1 MSQFYFSSST
11 SRRVASVGLSLIMA
25 ALLTAC
31 GGGGSRATYSAPA
44 PAQKFA
50 TKVGSTTGQAT
61 NVYNKGSTSN
71 DYKAPTSSSS
81 FTQASQANANTIYA
95 TVAAGNSTWNDTIH
109 RFDATADKA
118 LTYEK
123 NFSELQR
130 TGILQVFAQRD
141 VTTSRKSN
149 ARLLGFEGR
158 DIYEDT
164 PTNTQ
169 LSKVTLDGTGVN
181 VAIIDGKSLNEH
193 RDFAYKPVEID
204 FKADTNTA
212 SFFAA
217 PTFNADSNSSSST
230 NSTTNDT
237 LLEATGKHGTFVGL
251 VIAGK
256 RGAQGPGIA
265 PVVQLATLALRNAD
279 LNTGNYFKLVQQHN
293 FTSTGKA
300 SEGTDFGK
308 QVHIISNSY
317 SLGLMLRTD
326 KEYYNKLQNS
336 PAVNLTAD
344 TDSNNEKG
352 LEVATTFSSLYN
364 VLNEWDQQP
373 ATAPLV
379 VFASGNIDKP
389 DAKVDQFNKV
399 SRNDSPYVRF
409 LKSYVDHDYYVTEPS
424 SRKTSQRN
432 VSEATRTA
440 LLNPY
445 FVGTATKINTSNYHT
460 SENVLTNLLK
470 FPKIADNTLVVTGYT
485 ANDTGKNSEIVKRI
499 KQYVLDGTIDN
510 KNVLNEVESDWKNI
524 QPTLGSFEKVILNP
538 GAIACGDLK
547 YSCLAASFTYN
558 FPTDENGKTTD
569 NSGKTTVTSKSG
581 TSFSAPQVSAVA
593 ALVKQQFDWMTAA
606 QLKQTILTTALDA
619 GPAGVDDV
627 FGWGLLNGIGAV
639 NGPMLFNAGDFDA
652 NLDRVT
658 SVGKN
663 YYFNNNIYGSGG
675 LRVSGGAQDYL
686 YLTGVNSFTGDL
698 VVDSAN
704 LVVVN
709 RYVAGITQPECSST
723 TGGRCYIKQPY
734 ITANTYVNSNGK
746 LFAVHA
752 NFAKNLT
759 VNGLASLAY
768 TKVGNLTLKRN
779 ATLLVDM
786 RASNNRIDVE
796 GTAEIHGNI
805 KFINSNYYMPS
816 STQDYTFLRAGNLNY
831 KGQVVVDDQGLINTD
846 VYQDG
851 KLLGIRATA
860 RTPIKAAPTL
870 ASATGLGAFDSDIVF
885 VGARNLEGLFV
896 QADALASRDLNATT
910 STSSTANTNTSTAVN
925 APNWNTIVTTV
936 ATTGANTITNPTGS
950 TTTVTA
956 AQGTNL
962 ANSVDNLLV
971 DDWGDSEDA
980 SQFLNQFQP
989 TAVSE
994 WYKEQGITLS
1004 EAATDSSIST
1014 ADATTSN
1021 AATSADASAS
1031 AVSSNGN
1038 TTPAPQDL
1046 RLVAGQLQN
1055 LTTAQQ
1061 TTIFAGMAGTSYA
1074 SLQQLA
1080 TYGLR
1085 NSVFD
1090 FSRAVQQ
1097 APLGRQAY
1105 TNFVSSSQHYHNDAS
1120 QISADAQQYLMGAG
1134 VTTQWRGLNLGLAAH
1149 VGKLKLSEYFNGS
1162 AAARLNSGTGDT
1174 YSVTGGVAYNTPH
1187 YYLTGNLA
1195 LATHSLK
1202 TTRENLGLAEHHGDL
1217 RTNQALV
1224 NLGAGYR
1231 LYQEGAWQVTL
1242 GAGLTGVLSHQ
1253 NAFRELT
1260 INPYWDELSLHG
1272 TARTNLASYL
1282 NLEGTVSYE
1291 LPLLYDTSSHLE
1303 VQVQSSTALSGN
1315 DWGVDVSATNAGA
1328 NAPTQRSNQVFGLDF
1343 TTKLLAGWN
1352 IQVAPG
1358 VLLRLAGQYLHTSNF
1373 DEKTAQSQLL
1383 FKF

>member
-1 MSQFYFSSST
+1 M
-11 SRRVASVGLSLIMA
+11 ASVGLSLIMA

-50 TKVGSTTGQAT
+50 TKVGSTSGQAT

-71 DYKAPTSSSS
+71 DYKSPVSSSS

-169 LSKVTLDGTGVN
+169 LAKVTLDGTGVN

-193 RDFAYKPVEID
+193 RDFAHKPVEIE
-204 FKADTNTA
+204 FKADTSTA

-217 PTFNADSNSSSST
+217 STFNADSNSNSST
-230 NSTTNDT
+230 SSTSNDT

-256 RGAQGPGIA
+256 RGTQGPGIA
-265 PVVQLATLALRNAD
+265 PGVQLATLALRNAD

-300 SEGTDFGK
+300 VDGTDFGK

-317 SLGLMLRTD
+317 SLGLMLRAD

-344 TDSNNEKG
+344 TDSSNDKG

-389 DAKVDQFNKV
+389 DAKVDRFAKV
-399 SRNDSPYVRF
+399 SRTDSPYVRF
-409 LKSYVDHDYYVTEPS
+409 LKSYVDHDYYVKTTEE
-424 SRKTSQRN
+424 RKNTQPN

-499 KQYVLDGTIDN
+499 KQYVLDGTIDS
-510 KNVLNEVESDWKNI
+510 KNVLTEVETNWKTI

-569 NSGKTTVTSKSG
+569 NAGKSTATSKSG

-593 ALVKQQFDWMTAA
+593 ALVKQQFDWMNAA
-606 QLKQTILTTALDA
+606 QLKHTILTTALDA

-639 NGPMLFNAGDFDA
+639 NGPMLFNAGDFEA
-652 NLDRVT
+652 KLDRVT

-768 TKVGNLTLKRN
+768 TKVGNFTLKRN

-796 GTAEIHGNI
+796 GTAEIQGNI
-805 KFINSNYYMPS
+805 KFINSNYYTPS

-885 VGARNLEGLFV
+885 AGAHNLEGLFV

-910 STSSTANTNTSTAVN
+910 STSFTENANASTAVN
-925 APNWNTIVTTV
+925 AVNWNATAPT
-936 ATTGANTITNPTGS
+936 ATTTGDNTVTNAVDSATSATSAQGAN
-950 TTTVTA
+950 
-956 AQGTNL
+956 L
-962 ANSVDNLLV
+962 ATSADNLLV
-971 DDWGDSEDA
+971 DDWGDGEDA
-980 SQFLNQFQP
+980 SQFLSQFQP

-1004 EAATDSSIST
+1004 EAMSDSSTSST
-1014 ADATTSN
+1014 STTDNAPSN
-1021 AATSADASAS
+1021 SAATSADASVS
-1031 AVSSNGN
+1031 TVSSNEN

-1046 RLVAGQLQN
+1046 RLVAGQLQK
-1055 LTTAQQ
+1055 LTSAQQ
-1061 TTIFAGMAGTSYA
+1061 ATIFAGMAGTSYA

-1105 TNFVSSSQHYHNDAS
+1105 TNFVSSSQHYHNNAS

-1134 VTTQWRGLNLGLAAH
+1134 VTTQWHGLNLGLAAH
-1149 VGKLKLSEYFNGS
+1149 VGKLELSEYFNGS

-1187 YYLTGNLA
+1187 YYITGNLA

-1202 TTRENLGLAEHHGDL
+1202 TTREKLGLAEHHGDL

-1242 GAGLTGVLSHQ
+1242 GAGLTGILSHQ
-1253 NAFRELT
+1253 NSFSETTLV
-1260 INPYWDELSLHG
+1260 PYWDELSLHG

-1291 LPLLYDTSSHLE
+1291 LPLLYDTRSHLE

-1315 DWGVDVSATNAGA
+1315 DWGVDVRATNAGA
-1328 NAPTQRSNQVFGLDF
+1328 NAPTQRSSQVFGLDF

-1358 VLLRLAGQYLHTSNF
+1358 VQLRLAGQYLHTSNF
-1373 DEKTAQSQLL
+1373 DEKTAQSQL
-1383 FKF
+1383 FVKF